1 MGETAAAE
9 AARLERVG
17 KLEGEEEDPEPEP
30 PQIVRAPV
38 LLLLLPLLLLLLLL
52 RRLLLLLLPAPW
64 TPSPCV
70 LSLACCSLSKSLLSH
85 IRAYVAAASPSPSV
99 LPPFL

>member
-52 RRLLLLLLPAPW
+52 LLLPAPW